1 MKITKSPL
9 LVFSLLLFVFYSCDT
24 IPSEKIKDSESKKE
38 TTEKIQEEEDG
49 TIFTQID
56 SIMNLGDKISMDLI
70 KTLQTEL
77 KKNMKDGGPLAAIAM
92 CNTQATPLEEK
103 IAAKYNVKIKRI
115 SQNYRS
121 KDNKPSLHEDQ
132 LLSSIDYHYQATG
145 ELKAFTNM
153 HKIDDKDY
161 IFYYKPMK
169 VKKACL
175 NCHGDI
181 SNMKEGVASK
191 LKELYPEDMAVNYKE
206 GDFRGLISIR
216 FELN

>member
-1 MKITKSPL
+1 M
-9 LVFSLLLFVFYSCDT
+9 
-24 IPSEKIKDSESKKE
+24 DSESKKE
-38 TTEKIQEEEDG
+38 TTEKTQKEEDG

-56 SIMNLGDKISMDLI
+56 SIMNLGDKISNELI

-77 KKNMKDGGPLAAIAM
+77 KKNRKDGGPLAAVVM

-103 IAAKYNVKIKRI
+103 IATKYNVKIKRI

-121 KDNKPSLHEDQ
+121 ETNKPSLHEDQ

-153 HKIDDKDY
+153 HKIDDKEY
-161 IFYYKPMK
+161 IFFYKPMK

-175 NCHGDI
+175 SCHGDI

-191 LKELYPEDMAVNYKE
+191 LNELYPEDMAVNYKE